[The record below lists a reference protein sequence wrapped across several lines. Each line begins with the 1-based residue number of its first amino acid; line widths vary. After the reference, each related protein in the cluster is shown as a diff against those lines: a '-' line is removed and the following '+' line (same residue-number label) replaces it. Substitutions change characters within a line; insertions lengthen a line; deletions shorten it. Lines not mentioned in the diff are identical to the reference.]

1 MHRPFLLLLALLLAA
16 APLAGRVGERGADLR
31 KRFGRPE
38 ATPNR
43 NTIVWLIEAPA
54 GALLYTV
61 TLNDAGVSIAEGL
74 KPYRRAVMSEQSA
87 RNFIAGQLAGRED
100 SPTLRT
106 IKPGEPYTF
115 GGEAFVCD
123 ENEQVIVD
131 EANDVLII
139 WTLRPVATVMAV
151 TKEMVQKAGR

>member
-1 MHRPFLLLLALLLAA
+1 MRRPFFLLLALLLAA

-31 KRFGRPE
+31 KRFGKPE

-54 GALLYTV
+54 GALLYSV

-74 KPYRRAVMSEQSA
+74 KPYRQARMSERSA
-87 RNFIAGQLAGRED
+87 RNFIADQLAGRD
-100 SPTLRT
+100 SSPTLRT
-106 IKPGEPYTF
+106 IKPGEAYTF
-115 GGEAFVCD
+115 GGEAFVCNED
-123 ENEQVIVD
+123 EEVIVD

-139 WTLRPVATVMAV
+139 FTLRPVATVMAV
-151 TKEMVQKAGR
+151 TKEMVQRAGR